1 MIPTVEL
8 HRHFEAGLSPETIAT
23 LAQRHGVAE
32 VRTRAGLLIEGV
44 DPQDPGS
51 IRRYYARVAGGIQGP
66 GGFARFVDSFGLPLS
81 VLRTLDD
88 LRLAA
93 REQVLQLAALGS
105 LHTELRGSAFS
116 YRERVDAPVGEILSA
131 LRDGVEDAWKQGRA
145 SGSVIAS
152 FSRQKGLGEPSLGME
167 QRQAPEV
174 VRAVVALWDPDR
186 PLGLDVAG
194 FPEDVYPPRM
204 FREVLAPAREA
215 GVPLTVHAGEQAS
228 PPDFAGAPPELV
240 VEAVEALGARRIGHG
255 TSLAGSRAARDLL
268 RERRVGVECC
278 PESNELLGF
287 VRVPEHPLRVF
298 LDEGLL
304 ATAGT
309 DDPLMFGGFALGA
322 LLDAHGD
329 ALRIGPAERW
339 KLAANGVETAFV
351 SESRRAWLRER
362 LAADG
367 TGAGPAAYPCSGG
380 EAGKR

>member
-8 HRHFEAGLSPETIAT
+8 HRHFEAGLSPDTIAR

-44 DPQDPGS
+44 DPQDPES

-81 VLRTLDD
+81 VLRSLDD

-116 YRERVDAPVGEILSA
+116 YRERVDAPVEEILSA
-131 LRDGVEDAWKQGRA
+131 LRDGVEDAWRQGRA

-152 FSRQKGLGEPSLGME
+152 FSRQKGLGEPTPGME

-228 PPDFAGAPPELV
+228 PPDFAGARPELV

-268 RERRVGVECC
+268 RERGVAVECC

-287 VRVPEHPLRVF
+287 VRVPEHPLRLF

-304 ATAGT
+304 ATAST

-322 LLDAHGD
+322 MLDARGD
-329 ALRIGPAERW
+329 ALRIGPSERW
-339 KLAANGVETAFV
+339 RLAANGVEAAFV
-351 SESRRAWLRER
+351 SGPRRAWLRER
-362 LAADG
+362 LAAAG
-367 TGAGPAAYPCSGG
+367 TESGPAADQSSGG
-380 EAGKR
+380 EAGER